1 MLYNLKLIG
10 ALLII
15 LFFASGC
22 GGGGGGS
29 GGSSSP
35 ASAANWTSSCT
46 SNALNSNNVMVP
58 CSNVTF
64 NTTENGTTGS
74 YSASTYDTDTYGVV
88 STGNIPTQEIE
99 WYDGDGS
106 GDNLLDQPVSGPTD
120 LPFTHLTDTNAAAAW
135 SSGWTGTGTTIN
147 VIDDT
152 NTTIANSRVAT
163 YESNALSMRDGNGD
177 TGTYN
182 VSGYLEF
189 QLDHGTLVSNIAGG
203 DKRTV
208 TDYDSYIN
216 IDTASIT
223 GCVNSLNVSRPTYE
237 CPSTSKL
244 TNSFLYN
251 DPSVNIS
258 IVQSPGVAK
267 DATITRSNLDLS
279 GYTDPATTWQYLKGF
294 FENSVS
300 YDVVNFSLGAEASS
314 GTSWSDLVALKENF
328 SLNASPSGT
337 YVVAAGNSS
346 APCTTSNFVNCNII
360 SGMMVLSPYL
370 RNQVIVAG
378 ATKDVSGINTISN
391 YSNQAGVMADR
402 YLMAE
407 GDTGYDSSSG
417 DIEGTSFAAPR
428 IAGAAAIVKS
438 KFPNLSGADVAS
450 ILLLTADKDIND
462 DGVDD
467 FSSVSSTY
475 GRGELDISSA
485 LSPVGNLTP

>member
-1 MLYNLKLIG
+1 MLYNLKLIV
-10 ALLII
+10 AFLTI

-35 ASAANWTSSCT
+35 ASASNWTSSCT

-74 YSASTYDTDTYGVV
+74 YNASTYDTDTYGVV
-88 STGNIPTQEIE
+88 SSSNIPTQEITRPYYSDTGTNILIE
-99 WYDGDGS
+99 EVEGT
-106 GDNLLDQPVSGPTD
+106 TD
-120 LPFTHLTDTNAAAAW
+120 LPFVHLTDTGVATAAW

-147 VIDDT
+147 IIDDT

-163 YESNALSMRDGNGD
+163 YDSNTFQMRDSNGD
-177 TGTYN
+177 TGTYT

-189 QLDHGTLVSNIAGG
+189 ALDHGTLVSNIAGG

-208 TDYDSYIN
+208 TDYTATLD
-216 IDTASIT
+216 IDTVSIT
-223 GCVNSLNVSRPTYE
+223 GCVNASNVSIMTYLCE
-237 CPSTSKL
+237 SGSAL
-244 TNSFLYN
+244 THDSYN
-251 DPSVNIS
+251 DPSANIS
-258 IVQSPGVAK
+258 IIQSPGVAK

-294 FENSVS
+294 IENSVS
-300 YDVVNFSLGAEASS
+300 YDVVNLSLGAEASS

-328 SLNASPSGT
+328 SLNATPSGT

-346 APCTTSNFVNCNII
+346 APCTTSNFVNCNIV

-378 ATKDVSGINTISN
+378 ATKDVSGTNTISN